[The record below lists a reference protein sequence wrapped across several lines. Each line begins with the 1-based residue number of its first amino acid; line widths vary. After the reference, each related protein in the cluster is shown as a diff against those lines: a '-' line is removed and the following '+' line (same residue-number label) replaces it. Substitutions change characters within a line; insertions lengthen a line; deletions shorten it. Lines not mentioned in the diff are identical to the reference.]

1 MAGPAPFFPG
11 PNFFLNPHEPGPQLR
26 PSTELESESGHS
38 HLNTLVSSPEVSQA
52 FPVHTDQPNGYTVY
66 PRIGSFFHKP
76 YPFQLPSA
84 TAQGP
89 SNYYSIC
96 RERERW
102 EFAVETRPERHGEG
116 ASCLPHLR
124 AICSSTPPLSVP
136 NSLSNQQLP
145 DAPNLETVFP
155 GLQPVSESS
164 LSQTHQAAP
173 SSHSE
178 TENKLQ
184 SITRFSD
191 DEEYD
196 WWNKSRVVSTP
207 PSETFWAPE
216 QEVIEWEEAERER
229 NRRFRLE
236 FSPPEVIRRR
246 NISPNFLRDELLS

>member
-1 MAGPAPFFPG
+1 MARSAPFFSV
-11 PNFFLNPHEPGPQLR
+11 PNLFLNPQEPDPQPR

-38 HLNTLVSSPEVSQA
+38 HHNTLVSSPKGSRA
-52 FPVHTDQPNGYTVY
+52 FPVHTDQPNGHTVY

-76 YPFQLPSA
+76 YPFQLPS
-84 TAQGP
+84 TTTQGP
-89 SNYYSIC
+89 SNYFSIC

-124 AICSSTPPLSVP
+124 AICSSTPPFSVP
-136 NSLSNQQLP
+136 NSLSYQQLS
-145 DAPNLETVFP
+145 ATPNLEAVFS

-164 LSQTHQAAP
+164 LGQTHQAAP
-173 SSHSE
+173 SSHSA

-184 SITRFSD
+184 SITRSSD
-191 DEEYD
+191 DVEYD
-196 WWNKSRVVSTP
+196 WWNKSGTVRAP

-216 QEVIEWEEAERER
+216 QQVIEWEEAQRER

-236 FSPPEVIRRR
+236 FSPQEVIRRR
-246 NISPNFLRDELLS
+246 NTSPNSLRNEFLG